1 MTTNVKT
8 YHLELYPG
16 DHAPYGID
24 MRDSAGDCLESTRD
38 LDYATEQANALH
50 DPAWPAMRF
59 IGVVD
64 ASGSRVYDTREYAKN
79 M

>member
-1 MTTNVKT
+1 MNNQEQM

-24 MRDSAGDCLESTRD
+24 MRDSAGDCLESTPD
-38 LDYATEQANALH
+38 LAFATEQANALH
-50 DPAWPAMRF
+50 DPGWPAMRW
-59 IGVVD
+59 IGVID
-64 ASGSRVYDTREYAKN
+64 ACGIRVYDTREYAKN